1 MTLYLTSYRPLCHS
15 RFGRAAVDSFGHPP
29 FVDGSSRREPDLENY
44 LPTISGLCRSDQYVR
59 RSKTVRRSAFVRRLA
74 EGDVVVY
81 LTVRGRYG
89 GAKPHRYLTAVLKVL
104 RIFQTPVK
112 AARWYADVGLP
123 IPTNCVYRATGPVTF
138 EETLG
143 RTPISVLEER
153 YRWCQDS
160 CGLIAACKPLF
171 LELWC
176 PPAMSDTEE
185 HILFGR
191 RPATQNPSALPVQTF
206 DRLMRWADLSLRAQ
220 HLIA

>member
-1 MTLYLTSYRPLCHS
+1 MCWSRPRRRSGSPSPMTLYLTSYRPLCHS

-81 LTVRGRYG
+81 LTVRSRSG
-89 GAKPHRYLTAVLKVL
+89 GAKPHCHLTAVLKVL

-123 IPTNCVYRATGPVTF
+123 IPTNSVY
-138 EETLG
+138 
-143 RTPISVLEER
+143 
-153 YRWCQDS
+153 
-160 CGLIAACKPLF
+160 
-171 LELWC
+171 
-176 PPAMSDTEE
+176 
-185 HILFGR
+185 
-191 RPATQNPSALPVQTF
+191 
-206 DRLMRWADLSLRAQ
+206 
-220 HLIA
+220 